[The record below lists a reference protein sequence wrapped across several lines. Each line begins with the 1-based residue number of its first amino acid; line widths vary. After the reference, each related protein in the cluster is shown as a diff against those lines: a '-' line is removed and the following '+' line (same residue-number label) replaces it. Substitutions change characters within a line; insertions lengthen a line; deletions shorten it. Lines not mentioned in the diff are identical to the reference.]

1 MPTSCVHVYVH
12 FVWATW
18 DRAASILPS
27 LEPPIYA
34 AVAEECRE
42 LRCYAVE
49 VGGTEDHVHAL
60 VRLRSSVSVAEAAKQ
75 MKGSSSHL
83 VTHGLPGGAGFRRQ
97 GSYGAF
103 SVGLEEIDRV
113 REYIRRQK

>member
-18 DRAASILPS
+18 DQSPLIAAS
-27 LEPPIYA
+27 LEPAIHA
-34 AVAEECRE
+34 AIAAECRE
-42 LRCYAVE
+42 LRCLAVE
-49 VGGTEDHVHAL
+49 VGGTGDHVHAL

-83 VTHGLPGGAGFRRQ
+83 ATHQLPGGMGFKWQ

-113 REYIRRQK
+113 RDYIRRQK